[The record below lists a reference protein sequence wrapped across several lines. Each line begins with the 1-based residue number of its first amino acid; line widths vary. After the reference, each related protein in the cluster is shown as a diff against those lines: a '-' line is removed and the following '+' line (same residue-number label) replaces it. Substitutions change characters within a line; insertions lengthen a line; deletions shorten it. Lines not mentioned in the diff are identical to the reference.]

1 MVHAARG
8 QFDMH
13 KSQFC
18 GVNIWIQPQ
27 LMNYYSHINKCQID
41 ILTLPTAVCCYS
53 NFTHTFL
60 PQFSMHFVS
69 MIPAANRL
77 KFIQWPFLL
86 PLKTIRIV
94 LVIVWIVK
102 NALLQNVLLKKT
114 PAMICDVSIFLAV
127 SALNMESGGS
137 GNLKEYTDC
146 EQIESKWDSSGCKLH
161 FKMKENYGAVCG
173 PTTSHQSFRHI
184 HSSMII
190 RLHM

>member
-1 MVHAARG
+1 MTSWHCPLLFV
-8 QFDMH
+8 
-13 KSQFC
+13 
-18 GVNIWIQPQ
+18 VIQ
-27 LMNYYSHINKCQID
+27 
-41 ILTLPTAVCCYS
+41 ILRTL
-53 NFTHTFL
+53 FL

-161 FKMKENYGAVCG
+161 FKMKENYRAVCG
-173 PTTSHQSFRHI
+173 PPTSHQKFRHI
-184 HSSMII
+184 HHTLKYDNTLAYVNISISHCT
-190 RLHM
+190 RVCGSD